1 MLCLN
6 LPVGNL
12 AVWCR
17 TKLRFSVRGF
27 GCALFYFEVKE
38 MNKAFGFV
46 RMVDKL
52 GRIVIPKDLR
62 VRYGMEDY
70 SKIVIIATDEGIII
84 KP

>member
-1 MLCLN
+1 
-6 LPVGNL
+6 
-12 AVWCR
+12 
-17 TKLRFSVRGF
+17 
-27 GCALFYFEVKE
+27 

-46 RMVDKL
+46 RMVDKF

-84 KP
+84 KPYTNDIKN